1 MATRRYYSSTAVDN
15 TVSGSINSTA
25 TSVTLS
31 NSPVGY
37 PSTYPFVVALDYN
50 TASEELVLVT
60 GVGGTTLTITRGQ
73 YGSSG
78 VAHNAGAVVRHV
90 IVAQDLTDFQDH
102 AAAGPAGVHGI
113 TGAIATFIGTPTSAN
128 LAAAISDE
136 TGSGPIVFATGPT
149 LSGPVI
155 STIVNTGTLT
165 LPTSTDTLVGR
176 ATTDTLTNKTLT
188 SPVVNTPKTAIGI
201 NAQTGTSYTLVLTDQ
216 DKMVTLTNANPITLT
231 VPAAVFSAGQYI
243 NIQALGAG
251 QVTVQGDGT
260 STVTGT
266 GTKLR
271 VQYSAATILCTASN
285 TFQLIGDLA

>member
-1 MATRRYYSSTAVDN
+1 
-15 TVSGSINSTA
+15 
-25 TSVTLS
+25 
-31 NSPVGY
+31 
-37 PSTYPFVVALDYN
+37 
-50 TASEELVLVT
+50 VLVT
-60 GVGGTTLTITRGQ
+60 AASGTTLTITRAYG
-73 YGSSG
+73 GSSAT
-78 VAHNAGAVVRHV
+78 AHNAGAVVRHV
-90 IVAQDLTDFQDH
+90 IIAQDLTDFQDH
-102 AAAGPAGVHGI
+102 AAAGPSGVHGI
-113 TGAIATFIGTPTSAN
+113 TGAIATFISTPTSAN
-128 LAAAISDE
+128 LAAAITDE

-165 LPTSTDTLVGR
+165 LPTTTDTLVGR

-188 SPVVNTPKTAIGI
+188 SPTINTPKTAIGI

-216 DKMVTLTNANPITLT
+216 DKMVTLNNSAAITLT
-231 VPAAVFSAGQYI
+231 VPSAVFSAGQYI
-243 NIQALGAG
+243 NIQAIGAG

-271 VQYSAATILCTASN
+271 VQYSAATILCTANN

>member
-90 IVAQDLTDFQDH
+90 IIAQDLTDFQDH

-136 TGSGPIVFATGPT
+136 TGSGPLVFATGPT
-149 LSGPVI
+149 LSGP
-155 STIVNTGTLT
+155 TLT
-165 LPTSTDTLVGR
+165 
-176 ATTDTLTNKTLT
+176 
-188 SPVVNTPKTAIGI
+188 TPKTTLGI
-201 NAQTGTSYTLVLTDQ
+201 NAQISTTYTLVIADQ
-216 DKMVTLTNANPITLT
+216 DKMVTLNNSSAITLT
-231 VPAAVFSAGQYI
+231 VPAGVFSAGQYV
-243 NIQALGAG
+243 NIQAIGAG

>member
-90 IVAQDLTDFQDH
+90 IIAQDLTDFQDH

-113 TGAIATFIGTPTSAN
+113 TGAIATFISTPTSAN

-149 LSGPVI
+149 LS
-155 STIVNTGTLT
+155 S
-165 LPTSTDTLVGR
+165 
-176 ATTDTLTNKTLT
+176 ATLT
-188 SPVVNTPKTAIGI
+188 SPTINTATIATPTITTPKTTLGI
-201 NAQTGTSYTLVLTDQ
+201 NAQTGTTYTLVLTDQ